1 MSTAKVTLST
11 KELELVT
18 NTEWI
23 LTKNQVIQK
32 AYALFG
38 LIGDSY
44 QHEIKQFN
52 LYQSNEVLARSP
64 KIARGENYQGLPWV
78 MLDFPRYYVNADML
92 GIRSFFWWGNVFSIS
107 LLLGGKFQQHYAPAL
122 ERNLKDPILAKD
134 WLLCVGD
141 TPWVH
146 HFGEDNYQPVL
157 LTKDQ
162 IGTERHFVKLTKKLG
177 ISDWADKQ
185 IEFEKGFNEINRL
198 LH

>member
-32 AYALFG
+32 AYVLFG
-38 LIGDSY
+38 LIGDCY
-44 QHEIKQFN
+44 QHEIKNFH
-52 LYQSNEVLARSP
+52 LYHGDKVLARSP

-78 MLDFPRYYVNADML
+78 MLDYPRHYVNADML

-107 LLLGGKFQQHYAPAL
+107 LLLGGKFLQHYAPAL

-141 TPWVH
+141 TPWEH
-146 HFGEDNYQPVL
+146 HFGEDNYRPVL
-157 LTKDQ
+157 LTKDPISTQ
-162 IGTERHFVKLTKKLG
+162 KPFIKLTKKLG
-177 ISDWADKQ
+177 VSDWADKQ
-185 IEFEKGFNEINRL
+185 IEFEKGFYEINRL

>member
-38 LIGDSY
+38 IMGDNY
-44 QHEIKQFN
+44 QHAIKQFN
-52 LYQSNEVLARSP
+52 LYQSDEVLVRSP

-92 GIRSFFWWGNVFSIS
+92 GIRSFF
-107 LLLGGKFQQHYAPAL
+107 GGEMY
-122 ERNLKDPILAKD
+122 LAS
-134 WLLCVGD
+134 V
-141 TPWVH
+141 
-146 HFGEDNYQPVL
+146 
-157 LTKDQ
+157 
-162 IGTERHFVKLTKKLG
+162 
-177 ISDWADKQ
+177 
-185 IEFEKGFNEINRL
+185 
-198 LH
+198 

>member
-38 LIGDSY
+38 IMGDNY
-44 QHEIKQFN
+44 QHAIKQFN
-52 LYQSNEVLARSP
+52 LYQSDEVLVRSP

-107 LLLGGKFQQHYAPAL
+107 LILGGKFLQHYAPTL
-122 ERNLKDPILAKD
+122 EKNLKDPILAND

-141 TPWVH
+141 TPWEH
-146 HFGEDNYQPVL
+146 HFGDDNYKTVL
-157 LTKDQ
+157 SINEPIITQ
-162 IGTERHFVKLTKKLG
+162 RPFVKLTKKLG
-177 ISDWADKQ
+177 VSDWSDKQ
-185 IEFEKGFNEINRL
+185 IEFEKAFYEINRM